1 MIKRTLLFVNPQRIS
16 LKNCQLVCESMDD
29 EAVKKSVPIEDI
41 GIVILENPMTK
52 ITLPALNA
60 LVESNVAVVL
70 CNNLR
75 MPSAMLQPLD
85 GNSVQGEIFRQQVAA
100 SEPLKKGLWRQTV
113 EAKIK
118 NQAALLDKLGLDG
131 ARVLQYSKAVKSG
144 DSDNREGAA
153 ARAYWHELFGGD
165 FIREQYGEAPNALL
179 NYGYTILRA
188 ATARSL
194 VGSGLL
200 PAFGIFHHNRY
211 NAFPLADDIMEPY
224 RPYVDEVVYRL
235 YRSGVREVDKGT
247 KIDLLGVLRSEC
259 KFKELIRPLELALTI
274 TTASLAKC
282 YAGKQKLVS
291 YPMLR

>member
-1 MIKRTLLFVNPQRIS
+1 MIKRTLLFINPQRIS
-16 LKNCQLVCESMDD
+16 LKNCQLICESF
-29 EAVKKSVPIEDI
+29 EEPVIKKSVPIEDI

-70 CNNLR
+70 CNDSR
-75 MPSAMLQPLD
+75 MPSAMLQPMV
-85 GNSVQGEIFRQQVAA
+85 GNSVQGEVFRQQVAA

-118 NQAALLDKLGLDG
+118 NQAALLFKLGLDG
-131 ARVLQYSKAVKSG
+131 SRVLQYSLNVKSG

-153 ARAYWHELFGGD
+153 ARAYWQELFGAD
-165 FIREQYGEAPNALL
+165 FIREQYGDAPNGLL

-211 NAFPLADDIMEPY
+211 NAFPLADDVMEVY
-224 RPYVDEVVYRL
+224 RPYVDELVYKL
-235 YRSGVREVDKGT
+235 FYGGVSEVDKGS
-247 KIDLLGVLRSEC
+247 KIDLLGVLHSEC
-259 KFKELIRPLELALTI
+259 RFKALTRPLELALSI

-282 YAGKQKLVS
+282 YGGKQKLIS
-291 YPMLR
+291 YPIMG

>member
-1 MIKRTLLFVNPQRIS
+1 MIKRTLIFINPQRIS
-16 LKNCQLVCESMDD
+16 LRNSQLICESLD
-29 EAVKKSVPIEDI
+29 EDKEKRSVPIEDI

-60 LVESNVAVVL
+60 MVESNVAVIL

-85 GNSVQGEIFRQQVAA
+85 GNSVQGEVFRQQVAA

-118 NQAALLDKLGLDG
+118 NQAAFLTKLGKDG
-131 ARVLQYSKAVKSG
+131 ARVLQYARDVKSG

-153 ARAYWHELFGGD
+153 ARVYWLELFGEG

-188 ATARSL
+188 ATVRAL

-224 RPYVDEVVYRL
+224 RPYVDEIVFRL
-235 YRSGVREVDKGT
+235 WAKGEVDVSKGT

-259 KFKELIRPLELALTI
+259 KFKELVRPLELALSL

-282 YAGKQKLVS
+282 YAGKQKLIS
-291 YPMLR
+291 YPMLG